1 MLDPE
6 KGEHLL
12 SRDDRPATESVDRT
26 TGRPADRSAGRPDSG
41 GPLQERLKS

>member
-6 KGEHLL
+6 KGEHL

-41 GPLQERLKS
+41 PLQERLKS